1 VKTILQTLT
10 LDTNSVLLLLYYHYY
25 FIIFHYYCSIM
36 AFKQPLRLPS
46 LLQDLER
53 HPVACSRR
61 RPAEAASDGRL
72 ARNGAKCY

>member
-1 VKTILQTLT
+1 
-10 LDTNSVLLLLYYHYY
+10 
-25 FIIFHYYCSIM
+25 M

-61 RPAEAASDGRL
+61 RPAEAVSDGRL